1 MSESG
6 SGDFINKFKNYSLNI
21 LIVIL
26 AALTIY
32 LFYNF
37 VRHSIA
43 SRTEN
48 KPFAVDSTSSQI
60 TKQPSN
66 KTLQIDVQ
74 NGTGVQGVAGKV
86 LEYLRSKGF
95 DVVEMGNFSSQDIK
109 TSMVIDRTG
118 NTKNANLVA
127 QSLGISEKNVIEQVN
142 RNYFLDATVVIGRDY
157 LELKPF
163 KENRGNNNIN
173 KNNSRQ

>member
-1 MSESG
+1 MSKTG
-6 SGDFINKFKNYSLNI
+6 PDDLVNKFKNYSLNI
-21 LIVIL
+21 LTVIL
-26 AALTIY
+26 AVLTIY

-37 VRHSIA
+37 VKHITT

-48 KPFAVDSTSSQI
+48 KPYAVDSTSQM

-74 NGTGVQGVAGKV
+74 NGTGVQGIANKV
-86 LEYLRSKGF
+86 MEYLRSKGF

-118 NTKNANLVA
+118 NTKNAKLIA
-127 QSLGISEKNVIEQVN
+127 QSLGIPEKNIIEQVN
-142 RNYFLDATVVIGRDY
+142 RNYFLDATVVVGRDY

-163 KENRGNNNIN
+163 KENQEDNNK
-173 KNNSRQ
+173 KNSKQ